1 MNVWPIL
8 AAKYT
13 FSAGFPIH
21 SLDSASFHFAF
32 SRTRSLD
39 TYPLLQ
45 FGWKVIYVMNLSK
58 VPSLCFIDR
67 RHKRCYNHFY
77 GACRSLRNFKSTPRV
92 AYLGSNG
99 RLRTHIVVGRL
110 FGEGG
115 LWICPAGRMGE
126 MGGRNGKK
134 VVWANPQDARSISM
148 LLTTFW
154 WKVRQMTTI
163 DQHYRGL

>member
-8 AAKYT
+8 AATYT

-67 RHKRCYNHFY
+67 RHKCWYNHFY

-115 LWICPAGRMGE
+115 FGFSLLVEWGRWAD
-126 MGGRNGKK
+126 GREKRLFEEIPKTQG
-134 VVWANPQDARSISM
+134 PFRC
-148 LLTTFW
+148 
-154 WKVRQMTTI
+154 
-163 DQHYRGL
+163 Y